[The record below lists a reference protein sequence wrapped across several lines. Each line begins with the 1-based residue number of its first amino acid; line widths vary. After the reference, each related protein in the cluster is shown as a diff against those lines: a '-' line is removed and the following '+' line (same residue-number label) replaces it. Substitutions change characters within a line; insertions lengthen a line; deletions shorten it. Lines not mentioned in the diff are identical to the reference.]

1 MPPRLRS
8 FAPPTRD
15 KMIIWS
21 AVVAGCGIMALL
33 GRHAAIYRFGTDEF
47 TGNILFAVF
56 FILLIGL
63 YVSIQPVFEAIFKRL
78 FPQRT
83 PAIMVAEMPNGEQVA
98 IPANDESVEMMQ
110 CTSDA
115 PTLEYEVS
123 EDDVEFDEKPAND
136 KFEVVDCHDDGF
148 SHIRF
153 ADGSEAYVG
162 DGLADDEILAE
173 KAYFDNRDD
182 DYPEENSVGRHNFIP
197 HGDNSPS
204 FRGVYEWEI
213 I

>member
-1 MPPRLRS
+1 MPPRLRNTV
-8 FAPPTRD
+8 PPTRD

-21 AVVAGCGIMALL
+21 AVVTGCGIMALL

-63 YVSIQPVFEAIFKRL
+63 YISVQPVFGAISKRL

-123 EDDVEFDEKPAND
+123 EDDVEFDKKPAND
-136 KFEVVDCHDDGF
+136 KFEVVDRNDDRF

-153 ADGSEAYVG
+153 ADS
-162 DGLADDEILAE
+162 
-173 KAYFDNRDD
+173 
-182 DYPEENSVGRHNFIP
+182 S
-197 HGDNSPS
+197 
-204 FRGVYEWEI
+204 
-213 I
+213 

>member
-1 MPPRLRS
+1 MPPRLRNTV
-8 FAPPTRD
+8 PPTRD

-63 YVSIQPVFEAIFKRL
+63 YVSIQPIFEAIFKRL

-83 PAIMVAEMPNGEQVA
+83 PAIMVAEMPNGEQIA
-98 IPANDESVEMMQ
+98 IPENDESVEMMQ

-115 PTLEYEVS
+115 PTLECEVNV
-123 EDDVEFDEKPAND
+123 DDVGFADDSNAD
-136 KFEVVDCHDDGF
+136 TFEVVESYDDMNL
-148 SHIRF
+148 IRF
-153 ADGSEAYVG
+153 SDG
-162 DGLADDEILAE
+162 AE
-173 KAYFDNRDD
+173 L
-182 DYPEENSVGRHNFIP
+182 
-197 HGDNSPS
+197 
-204 FRGVYEWEI
+204 
-213 I
+213 